1 MIRAAS
7 GLAFLAVLQA
17 NPTLA
22 QVATTPK
29 PIAAVAAGAPA
40 DTGPEVTVL
49 RVDREADD
57 AAPGSLRWAV
67 ATSNGDP
74 GRYRIEIGDADG
86 RPLNIVLKSA
96 LPPIKGPVTIQGQA
110 FARDGRYSVIDG
122 AGYIARDLKSCP
134 GMVPG
139 QYGTNVRTTSNPGLA
154 LIDTRGVVLSGL
166 EIRGFCIG
174 VLVLRTSNAVIVD
187 NRIVR
192 NIGGA
197 GVMLSGD
204 DGKGGST
211 SNTTVDNKV
220 LRNTFLENGDGLEL
234 TRGAAFNLIA
244 DNDFDG
250 GTDNLEPSQ
259 GIEILW
265 GNDNTIVRN
274 RFSNYS
280 DGLQSN
286 WGARNYIGANIFRD
300 NSFGISLTGASNM
313 VEGNDIRRNGVGIAV
328 RPEAKPTTNRI
339 SQNIIAANGRPL
351 KLCSAGGSCDPALP
365 LGGIVVGPPGLEHGS
380 FVGSRG
386 MGVVF
391 DKAGAAQVCTGQ
403 GDAAN
408 CHATPQLG
416 LQPPRLISG
425 QSTPDEAALQKAR
438 ENPSSSGM
446 VYPNLLEIR
455 GALGGPPSTAMTVE
469 VFAGQ
474 PGTLEGE
481 RYLGSIRAAT
491 DAQGRATFTGTV
503 SQPGLGQAITATVTT
518 SAGATSAFSKPLT
531 FER

>member
-1 MIRAAS
+1 MIHPSS
-7 GLAFLAVLQA
+7 GLALLAIMLAQPA
-17 NPTLA
+17 LA

-29 PIAAVAAGAPA
+29 PIAAVAAGGPG
-40 DTGPEVTVL
+40 DTGPEVTLL

-57 AAPGSLRWAV
+57 EARGSLRWAV
-67 ATSNGDP
+67 ATSNAEP
-74 GRYRIEIGDADG
+74 GRYRIEIGGADG
-86 RPLNIVLKSA
+86 RPLNIVLKSP

-110 FARDGRYSVIDG
+110 FVRDGRYTVIDG
-122 AGYIARDLKSCP
+122 AGYLARDLKSCP
-134 GMVPG
+134 GVVPG

-154 LIDTRGVVLSGL
+154 LVDTRGVVLSGL

-174 VLVLRTSNAVIVD
+174 VLLLRTSNSVIVD

-204 DGKGGST
+204 DGNGGST
-211 SNTTVDNKV
+211 SNTTLDNKV
-220 LRNTFLENGDGLEL
+220 LRNVFLENGDGLEL

-244 DNDFDG
+244 DNAFDG
-250 GTDNLEPSQ
+250 GADNLEPSQ

-280 DGLQSN
+280 DGVQSN
-286 WGARNYIGANIFRD
+286 WGARNFIGANVFRD

-313 VEGNDIRRNGVGIAV
+313 VVGNDIRRNGVGIAV

-339 SQNIIAANGRPL
+339 SQNIIAANGRPPT
-351 KLCSAGGSCDPALP
+351 LCSAGGSCDPALP
-365 LGGIVVGPPGLEHGS
+365 LGGIVVGPPGLEHAS

-391 DKAGAAQVCTGQ
+391 DKAGAAQVCTGRN
-403 GDAAN
+403 DPAN
-408 CHATPQLG
+408 CHAAPQLG
-416 LQPPRLISG
+416 LQPPRLISV
-425 QSTPDEAALQKAR
+425 QSTPDEAALQQAR

-446 VYPNLLEIR
+446 VYPNLLAIQ
-455 GALGGPPSTAMTVE
+455 GALYGPPSTAVTIE
-469 VFAGQ
+469 VFAGP
-474 PGTLEGE
+474 PGTGEGE
-481 RYLGSIRAAT
+481 RYLGLIRAAT
-491 DAQGRATFTGTV
+491 DAQGRASFAGTV
-503 SQPGLGQAITATVTT
+503 NQPGLGQAITATVTT

>member
-1 MIRAAS
+1 MNGTAAK
-7 GLAFLAVLQA
+7 LMLLVLFA
-17 NPTLA
+17 AGPALA
-22 QVATTPK
+22 QTAPK
-29 PIAAVAAGAPA
+29 PIAAVAAGGPS
-40 DTGPEVTVL
+40 DTGPETTVL
-49 RVDREADD
+49 LVDREVDD
-57 AAPGSLRWAV
+57 EAPGSLRWAI
-67 ATSNGDP
+67 AQSNAEP
-74 GRYRIEIGDADG
+74 GRYRIVIAAKPGAA
-86 RPLNIVLKSA
+86 PHIVLKSP
-96 LPPIKGPVTIQGQA
+96 LPPIKGPVTVEGQA
-110 FARDGRYSVIDG
+110 FGRDGRYSVIDG
-122 AGYIARDLKSCP
+122 AGYLARDLKSCP
-134 GMVPG
+134 GAVQG
-139 QYGTNVRTTSNPGLA
+139 QYGTNVRTSSFPGLA
-154 LIDTRGVVLSGL
+154 LIDTRGVVLTGL
-166 EIRGFCIG
+166 EVRGFCIG
-174 VLVLRTSNAVIVD
+174 VLVLRTSNAVIAD

-211 SNTTVDNKV
+211 SNTTLDNKV

-244 DNDFDG
+244 DNVFDG
-250 GTDNLEPSQ
+250 GADNLEPSQ

-280 DGLQSN
+280 DGVQSN
-286 WGARNYIGANIFRD
+286 WGARNFIGANVFRD
-300 NSFGISLTGASNM
+300 NSFGLSLTGASNM
-313 VEGNDIRRNGVGIAV
+313 VVGNDIRRNGIGIAV

-365 LGGIVVGPPGLEHGS
+365 LGGIVIGPPGLEHAS

-408 CHATPQLG
+408 CHAAPQLG
-416 LQPPRLISG
+416 LQPPRLISV
-425 QSTPDEAALQKAR
+425 QSTSDEAALRAAR
-438 ENPSSSGM
+438 ENPSSPGM
-446 VYPNLLEIR
+446 VYPNLLGIQ
-455 GALGGPPSTAMTVE
+455 GALEGPPSTAVTIE

-474 PGTLEGE
+474 PGTAEGE

-491 DAQGRATFTGTV
+491 DAQGRATFAGNV
-503 SQPGLGQAITATVTT
+503 SQPSLGQAITATVTT
-518 SAGATSAFSKPLT
+518 SAGATSAFSKPVT